1 MSQYF
6 CDFFFIS
13 SCGRSQFDIII
24 LFITSTVFSQQ
35 ILDENLLLVLKL
47 CIKKKKNKQKDST
60 RKLCMKCPVNFGSP
74 NLTTYAKKEV

>member
-47 CIKKKKNKQKDST
+47 CIKKKKTKKTKRQYKKIV
-60 RKLCMKCPVNFGSP
+60 RE
-74 NLTTYAKKEV
+74 TYSEF

>member
-35 ILDENLLLVLKL
+35 ILDGNLLVVLKL
-47 CIKKKKNKQKDST
+47 CIKKKKKKKQQQQQQQ
-60 RKLCMKCPVNFGSP
+60 
-74 NLTTYAKKEV
+74 